1 MADAPGAVLPLRFAT
16 REIPP
21 SARRTALYELREQ
34 DLLPLAPLPDTTP
47 EVDLQKWHLPGA
59 SVLSGTFAGIRQGGE
74 CLLGGDLFFGIN
86 VSGCSLLGQGDH
98 EIAIGHG
105 DAVFVDTGLGAFS
118 VLRRHHVELIGVR
131 VPRMSLPDDAI
142 RADAAPPRLVRA
154 GSAALHLLT
163 GYLRSALS
171 GSVLSA
177 APIAERVVSHVTEL
191 ISLSLN
197 PTSRPPGPAA
207 AASVQA
213 ARLAAVKVDIARN
226 LTDGA
231 LSAPTLAA
239 RHGISTRYLHKLFDD
254 EEVTFGQ
261 FILDQRLSLA
271 CTLLRS
277 PQFAAR
283 TISSIAY
290 GAGFGDLSYFNRTFR
305 RRYGTTPSDL
315 RRRSDRD

>member
-1 MADAPGAVLPLRFAT
+1 MADATGGVLPFRFAT

-21 SARRTALYELREQ
+21 AARRTALCELREQ
-34 DLLPLAPLPDTTP
+34 DLLPLAPLPDTAP
-47 EVDLQKWHLPGA
+47 DVDLHKWHLPGA
-59 SVLSGTFAGIRQGGE
+59 SVISGTFAGIRQGGE
-74 CLLGGDLFFGIN
+74 TRLAGDLFFGIN
-86 VSGCSLLGQGDH
+86 VSGCSRLGQGDH
-98 EIAIGHG
+98 EIAIGNG

-118 VLRRHHVELIGVR
+118 VERRHPVQLIGVR
-131 VPRMSLPDDAI
+131 FPRMSLPGDAI
-142 RADAAPPRLVRA
+142 RADAEPPRLVPA
-154 GSAALHLLT
+154 GSAALQLLT

-177 APIAERVVSHVTEL
+177 ASIAERVVSHVIEL

-197 PTSRPPGPAA
+197 PESCPPGSAA
-207 AASVQA
+207 ATSVRA

-231 LSAPTLAA
+231 LSAATLAA

-254 EEVTFGQ
+254 EEVTFSQ
-261 FILDQRLSLA
+261 FVLDERLGLA
-271 CTLLRS
+271 CTLLRN
-277 PQFAAR
+277 PRFEAR

>member
-1 MADAPGAVLPLRFAT
+1 
-16 REIPP
+16 
-21 SARRTALYELREQ
+21 
-34 DLLPLAPLPDTTP
+34 
-47 EVDLQKWHLPGA
+47 
-59 SVLSGTFAGIRQGGE
+59 
-74 CLLGGDLFFGIN
+74 
-86 VSGCSLLGQGDH
+86 
-98 EIAIGHG
+98 
-105 DAVFVDTGLGAFS
+105 
-118 VLRRHHVELIGVR
+118 VR

-197 PTSRPPGPAA
+197 PTSCPPGPAA
-207 AASVQA
+207 AASVRA

-254 EEVTFGQ
+254 EEVTFGH

-305 RRYGTTPSDL
+305 SRYGTTPSDL
-315 RRRSDRD
+315 RRRSDCD